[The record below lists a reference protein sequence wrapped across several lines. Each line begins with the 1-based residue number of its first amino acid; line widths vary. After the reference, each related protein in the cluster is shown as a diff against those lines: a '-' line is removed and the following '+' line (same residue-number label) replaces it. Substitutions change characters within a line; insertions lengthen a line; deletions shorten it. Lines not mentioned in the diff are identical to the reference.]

1 MYQGR
6 DMLLLDIAGESD
18 PFARISLYNQSVYSK
33 TIDNTVNPTWNQE
46 LVISQVF
53 LYGNFEEILQKPPE
67 LIVDIFDEDPLNVI
81 LFFLNFLIITK
92 FKIHLFSKKS
102 LWVVFM

>member
-1 MYQGR
+1 
-6 DMLLLDIAGESD
+6 MLLLDIAGESD